1 MLIRTDSRCIR
12 VIIIAGFRKVIASPY
27 KPDCDDKSHLTL
39 KGILDVDLNTNSED
53 HGPFECIYVMFGTDF
68 CVIHVFLIMDS
79 VYSHN
84 SQVQNIISCYVKRYP
99 TIIYHSDID

>member
-1 MLIRTDSRCIR
+1 MLIRTDSHCIR
-12 VIIIAGFRKVIASPY
+12 VIIIVGFRKVIASPY

-39 KGILDVDLNTNSED
+39 KGISDVDHNTNSED

-68 CVIHVFLIMDS
+68 CVIHVFLIM

-84 SQVQNIISCYVKRYP
+84 S
-99 TIIYHSDID
+99 